1 MKKEEEGK
9 EDEMYAEK
17 IVSSL
22 IQNSTNVVVSVG
34 GIVVLL
40 VLVLVFVKEMK
51 FFIQDSGYRVVS

>member
-1 MKKEEEGK
+1 VKKEEEGK